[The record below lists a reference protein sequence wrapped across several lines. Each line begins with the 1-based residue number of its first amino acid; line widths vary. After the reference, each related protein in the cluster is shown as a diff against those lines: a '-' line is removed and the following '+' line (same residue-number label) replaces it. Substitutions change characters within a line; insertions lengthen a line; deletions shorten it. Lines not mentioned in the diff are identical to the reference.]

1 MKIRIVKK
9 ILKYISIILL
19 SLLILIVG
27 GAFVIGYFYS
37 DEVTSLVISE
47 LNKRIDTE
55 VNTDNVSF
63 SLLKKFPGATIE
75 FHNITI
81 KSSKNIHKKE
91 FKKINPDTLLS
102 AQSLFLEFNIMDII
116 KENYTIKKIYIENG
130 KLNILTDSYGEDN
143 FQLWRNDI
151 DKDNSNL
158 KFELKDLQA
167 NNTKINIRNLIKD
180 FDLRSNVK
188 NFNLSGAFGSDDY
201 FLESNFTAYIK
212 RFAIDNIVYISEREV
227 TTDVEMDVVKDTYSI
242 NRGKLNI
249 AGMRLDIAG
258 KIENKEKT
266 ELDLNF
272 KGKDLN
278 VKTFLSLLPDEYT
291 KNVDN
296 YESTGK
302 FYFDCILKGEIS
314 KYKNPKMDVKF
325 GAEKGNVKNKKSNLE
340 LNNISL
346 TGLFSNGEKHSS
358 GTSYIKFENLKSK
371 LGKSD
376 FSGNL
381 IINNFLN
388 PSIQLALNT
397 NLDLAEINNF
407 FPIDSVEKINGSA
420 KVLLKYSGKF
430 TDFKNISEN
439 DIRNSQIE
447 GDIELSDMN
456 LKLKG
461 SNYNF
466 TNFSGK
472 GNFVKNNLNIESLN
486 FLIGKNDFT
495 FQGSLKNILNY
506 ILLDNQNLK
515 MNGTLSSENFILD
528 EFIHSGESSQEQAI
542 LPKDIAFNL
551 DIGIKNFTYDKFAAN
566 QLSGAIYSEG
576 AKLVA
581 QNVSFSTMQGNV
593 KGDVAVELKENGSL
607 HFQCSANLQKIDVKK
622 LFYSFDNFG
631 QSFILDKNLN
641 GRVSAVV
648 DYSSTWDKNLDII
661 PESVLCDSKLEIVNG
676 ELIDFEPMTKLSSY
690 IEVSEL
696 KHIKFSTLKN
706 EIIIKDRIVTIPL
719 MDINSTA
726 FNIQASGTHNFDNEF
741 TYRVKVLLSELLAK
755 NAKKAKKENDEFSYV
770 EDDGLGRTSIYLLI
784 KGNPDNYKISYDT
797 KSVKENI
804 KQNLKTEKQTIKQIL
819 KEEFGLF
826 KNDTSLTNK
835 TKEDKKVDFNNQKVN
850 IKWDEENPEK
860 VNFDDD

>member
-1 MKIRIVKK
+1 MNIRVVKK
-9 ILKYISIILL
+9 TLKYAAIILL
-19 SLLILIVG
+19 SLIILIVG
-27 GAFVIGYFYS
+27 GAFVVGYFYS
-37 DEVTSLVISE
+37 DKVTTLVISE

-55 VNTDNVSF
+55 VTTDKVSF
-63 SLLKKFPGATIE
+63 SVLKKFPNASIE
-75 FHNITI
+75 FENITI
-81 KSSKNIHKKE
+81 KSSKNIHKND
-91 FKKINPDTLLS
+91 FKKTNADTLLQ
-102 AQSLFLEFNIMDII
+102 AKSLFLEFNIIDII
-116 KENYTIKKIYIENG
+116 KENYTIKKINIENG
-130 KLNILTDSYGEDN
+130 KINILTDFYGEDN
-143 FQLWRNDI
+143 FQLWRNEI
-151 DKDNSNL
+151 EKDNSSL

-167 NNTKINIRNLIKD
+167 NNTKINIRNLIKG

-188 NFNLSGAFGSDDY
+188 KFKLSGAFGSEAY

-227 TTDVEMDVVKDTYSI
+227 TTDVEMKVIKDTYSI

-258 KIENKEKT
+258 TINNNEKT
-266 ELDLNF
+266 EFDLNF

-278 VKTFLSLLPDEYT
+278 IKTFLSLLPDQYT
-291 KNVDN
+291 KNIDD
-296 YESTGK
+296 YESSGR
-302 FYFDCILKGEIS
+302 FYFDCVLKGELS
-314 KYKNPKMDVKF
+314 KYKNPKIDVKF
-325 GAEKGNVKNKKSNLE
+325 GVENGNVKNKKSNLE

-346 TGLFSNGEKHSS
+346 TGLFSNGDKHSS
-358 GTSYIKFENLKSK
+358 ATSFIKFENLKSA
-371 LGKSD
+371 LGKSE

-388 PSIQLALNT
+388 PLIQLALNT

-407 FPIDSVEKINGSA
+407 FPIDSVEKINGNA

-430 TDFKNISEN
+430 TDFKNISEK
-439 DIRNSQIE
+439 DIQNSQLE
-447 GDIELSDMN
+447 GDIELSNMN
-456 LKLKG
+456 LKLKS
-461 SNYNF
+461 SNYDF
-466 TNFSGK
+466 TNFYGK
-472 GNFVKNNLNIESLN
+472 GNFVKNNLSIESLN
-486 FLIGKNDFT
+486 FMIGKNDFA
-495 FQGSLKNILNY
+495 FQGNLKNILNY
-506 ILLDNQNLK
+506 ILLENQNLK
-515 MNGTLSSENFILD
+515 MNGKLSSENFILD
-528 EFIHSGESSQEQAI
+528 EFIHSSESSSEQAI

-551 DIGIKNFTYDKFAAN
+551 DINVKNFTYDKFVAN

-576 AKLVA
+576 SKLVA
-581 QNVSFSTMQGNV
+581 QNVLFSTMQGNV
-593 KGDVAVELKENGSL
+593 NGDAAIELKENGSL

-622 LFYSFDNFG
+622 LFYTFDNFG

-641 GRVSAVV
+641 GKISAAV
-648 DYSSTWDKNLDII
+648 DYSSTWDKNLNII
-661 PESVLCDSKLEIVNG
+661 PESVLCDSKLEITNG

-696 KHIKFSTLKN
+696 KHVKFSTLKN

-770 EDDGLGRTSIYLLI
+770 EDDGLGKTSIYLII

-804 KQNLKTEKQTIKQIL
+804 KQNIKTEKQTIKQIL

-826 KNDTSLTNK
+826 KNDTSLINK
-835 TKEDKKVDFNNQKVN
+835 TKEDKKIDFNNQKVN
-850 IKWDEENPEK
+850 IKWDEENPDK